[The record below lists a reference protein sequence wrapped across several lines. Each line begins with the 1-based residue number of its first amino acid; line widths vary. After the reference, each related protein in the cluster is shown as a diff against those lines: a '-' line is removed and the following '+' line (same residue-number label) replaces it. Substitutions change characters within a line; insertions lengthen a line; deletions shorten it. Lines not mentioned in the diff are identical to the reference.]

1 MEMFS
6 QVTGIQDKVRKVPCR
21 KADRIVLQAKTET
34 KIPINIT
41 TKNRVTLR
49 KIRRSRPGRHRRHA
63 TIGMMAIGIDV
74 IAPSS

>member
-6 QVTGIQDKVRKVPCR
+6 RVTGIQDKIRKVPCR

-49 KIRRSRPGRHRRHA
+49 KIRRSRPGRPRRHA

>member
-6 QVTGIQDKVRKVPCR
+6 RVTGIQVRKVPCL
-21 KADRIVLQAKTET
+21 KADPMVLQAKTET

-41 TKNRVTLR
+41 TKIRVTIR
-49 KIRRSRPGRHRRHA
+49 NIRRSRPGRHRRHA

-74 IAPSS
+74 IAQSS

>member
-1 MEMFS
+1 MEIFS
-6 QVTGIQDKVRKVPCR
+6 RVTGIQHQVPKVRWA
-21 KADRIVLQAKTET
+21 KADRIVIPAKTET

-41 TKNRVTLR
+41 TKSLVTLR
-49 KIRRSRPGRHRRHA
+49 KIRRSRPGRPRRHA

>member
-1 MEMFS
+1 MEIFS
-6 QVTGIQDKVRKVPCR
+6 RVTGIQDKVRKVPCR
-21 KADRIVLQAKTET
+21 KANGIVLQAKTET

-41 TKNRVTLR
+41 TKSRVTIR